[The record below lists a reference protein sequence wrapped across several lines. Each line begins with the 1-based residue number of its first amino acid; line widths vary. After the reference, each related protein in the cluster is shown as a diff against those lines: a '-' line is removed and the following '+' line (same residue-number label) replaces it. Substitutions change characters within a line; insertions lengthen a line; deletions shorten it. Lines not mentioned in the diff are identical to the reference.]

1 MDYQV
6 QNTASDEKR
15 LQIIRA
21 AITVLSDQNYQNM
34 KTASVAAEAGIAE
47 GTIYRYFTGKKD
59 LFVAV
64 LDHICGSLSDYFIS
78 RISPNKG
85 LKENLTILRD
95 SFVLTRGETSIM
107 YKILYKAFSEVE
119 DEDIRQALGGLFSTS
134 LKRIQTILQA
144 CLESEK
150 ISVSEEKLETVLM
163 MIWGIGDIIWKR
175 QIILG
180 DTCMDLS
187 GSDAFVDMLY
197 SVLRN

>member
-1 MDYQV
+1 MDETSQ
-6 QNTASDEKR
+6 QTAAEDKR

-21 AITVLSDQNYQNM
+21 AITVLSEQNYQNM

-64 LDHICGSLSDYFIS
+64 LDHICASLSDYFIS
-78 RISPNKG
+78 RISPEKG

-95 SFVLTRGETSIM
+95 SFVLTRGETGTM

-119 DEDIRQALGGLFSTS
+119 DEDIRQTLGGLFSTS
-134 LKRIQTILQA
+134 LGRIQTILQA
-144 CLESEK
+144 CLDSENLH
-150 ISVSEEKLETVLM
+150 VSDQKLETVLM
-163 MIWGIGDIIWKR
+163 MIWGIGDIIWKK

-180 DTCMDLS
+180 DFSKDIS

-197 SVLRN
+197 TLLRE

>member
-78 RISPNKG
+78 RISP
-85 LKENLTILRD
+85 
-95 SFVLTRGETSIM
+95 V
-107 YKILYKAFSEVE
+107 KA
-119 DEDIRQALGGLFSTS
+119 IRF
-134 LKRIQTILQA
+134 
-144 CLESEK
+144 E
-150 ISVSEEKLETVLM
+150 
-163 MIWGIGDIIWKR
+163 
-175 QIILG
+175 
-180 DTCMDLS
+180 
-187 GSDAFVDMLY
+187 
-197 SVLRN
+197 